1 MNKVN
6 KIISLLWMVQ
16 IISSTALLSCNN
28 KGNHLKMAG
37 EDEYYTCSMDPQV
50 IENKEGICPIC
61 HMELIMVKKNNL
73 KSGQIQLSKQQ
84 IKLANIS
91 YDTLR
96 EHILAKEITLTGR
109 VTVDQNLADAISAR
123 VNGRIEKLLVKNLGD
138 YINQGQLLYEIYSE
152 DLNNAQQEYIISLQ
166 SNSPLI
172 GLGTA
177 SKNKLL
183 IYGMSESQI
192 NKIKISKEVMQ
203 TVPVFATTGGYVSEI
218 SIVEGNYVSVGNTL
232 FRLASLNS
240 LWVEAQLYLPY
251 LQYIEQGTE
260 ANFSIEAASEKLF
273 TGKVIFIDPQV
284 QSPERYVLARFKITN
299 PSQQIKPGMLANIS
313 LQTEKKT
320 ALALPIDA
328 IIQDSKGAN
337 VWVRNSNGIFENKMV
352 NLGMQNSQM
361 VEIVSGIK
369 EGEVIVITG
378 AYLLNSEY
386 VFKRGANPMEGMKM

>member
-6 KIISLLWMVQ
+6 KIISLLWLMQ

-123 VNGRIEKLLVKNLGD
+123 VNGRIEKLLVKNVGD

-166 SNSPLI
+166 SSSPLI

-183 IYGMSESQI
+183 LYGMSESQI

-313 LQTEKKT
+313 LQTEKKS

-352 NLGMQNSQM
+352 NFGMQNSQM

-386 VFKRGANPMEGMKM
+386 VFKRGANPIEVMKM

>member
-123 VNGRIEKLLVKNLGD
+123 VNGRIEKLLVKNVGD

-183 IYGMSESQI
+183 LYGMSEAQI

-218 SIVEGNYVSVGNTL
+218 SIVEGNYVSIGNTL

-386 VFKRGANPMEGMKM
+386 VFKRGANPMEGMDM